1 MVFYKNRIF
10 SHGCF
15 LDKLSQKRLFFDFPD
30 RKECFLNQ
38 KSKVFKKA
46 KKSKFFKGVS
56 ACFLSKNPIFSLCI
70 FWTNQPKNDH
80 FFNILYRKEWF
91 LNQKSEVLKKSKK

>member
-10 SHGCF
+10 FHGCF
-15 LDKLSQKRLFFDFPD
+15 LDKLSQERSFFDVLD

-56 ACFLSKNPIFSLCI
+56 PCFLSKNPIFSLCI
-70 FWTNQPKNDH
+70 FWTNQPKKDH
-80 FFNILYRKEWF
+80 FFIFCIEKNGF
-91 LNQKSEVLKKSKK
+91 